1 MILSTPQQL
10 NIRLIVF
17 CAAAVFAIFNLLV
30 PLDVFAQPSLPNI
43 LPDAIDADD
52 NDPVSLG
59 VQIVK
64 YVVAFV
70 LWVAVLWAAVLVIT
84 EAIKDIKAAKDG
96 DTKWISAGKS
106 IVGGIFLFLTVLA
119 IALWVTNWFL
129 S

>member
-1 MILSTPQQL
+1 MIISTQQPV
-10 NIRLIVF
+10 NIRLMMY
-17 CAAAVFAIFNLLV
+17 CAAVLFAIFSLWV

-43 LPDAIDADD
+43 LPDAIDADE

-64 YVVAFV
+64 YIVAFV
-70 LWVAVLWAAVLVIT
+70 LWLAVLWVAVMVIT

-129 S
+129 A